1 MAFGKIR
8 HTQILGEK
16 GTTWYVEIWQKD
28 YTGSSIE
35 CDLQGEGFEIKWS
48 GQGGTRDRTFIGS
61 ECSINLYI
69 KGDTDENFLYEE
81 LLKKGEQ
88 YHYVRIYKNNINN
101 QGLWWFGWIQ
111 PGFDSIQNA
120 PYPYSTKITATDS
133 YGYFTKRK
141 EDELSGESAK
151 NQAARINNTILD
163 FASEMNVAT
172 NDLTQNTITPNPSSR
187 DWLRTAIDWWRP
199 EDTYQSDDPFDLY
212 GIAKGAFTE
221 PTKYDEEGNITNID
235 KAYKYKKSDVF
246 DGALKAF
253 NTIGFLAE
261 GYYWF
266 LQPNN
271 LVNNNSGTLHTW
283 TRNSSTTSTN
293 PTESDIDTT
302 IAIDQSNNIVLGG
315 SVLKYDPSLES
326 VGVEFILGPTNLFVT
341 PTADL
346 TSSFVSGAIQLPTN
360 SEDLLF
366 LDFHA
371 VHKENFSTSQFT
383 FTGALDNPTIR
394 NSTFLT
400 TATLIISITDGTTT
414 KYLQPPTTA
423 TNNPSTPFVWTTS
436 GTPLSI
442 TIARGYNQE
451 GVSNALND
459 IYCVGLPDN
468 AITYNASNTQNI
480 IGSDDYGPCQAGVT
494 PNSFGAGLSFRTDIR
509 FAAPVEAPGIIG
521 EVSIQMTA
529 SNNYSQYGTD
539 TQGGFTQYY
548 IIDIA
553 DPTPSSQSTESQS
566 IFISPLGDTNFED
579 TSTGFKY
586 LAEQTEVPSSES
598 FDLGQLKLGSTLQ
611 NKLYSVQYY
620 NSSTSQ
626 WESALEFQRANPSPD
641 APLNIN
647 QLLVNEFLA
656 LQVEPLEILQAD
668 IQSNDISPLKLIKYS
683 LNDDSSFKYYSFLG
697 GTFKAQS
704 EIMRGE
710 WYKVNDDIQYVTTGT
725 PVFIG
730 INNPD
735 LQTPTNVL
743 NQNVLGINN
752 IIQTDLFN
760 DNIAIIDTA
769 IPSNT
774 SSDKVEVDGTTSAK
788 VYNNQELILSYPDG
802 SNAIVV
808 KSRSESNKGTSQ
820 VLLDTFKTGMIYPVG
835 SVLRPLKS
843 DLTNVKA
850 ENVLDVR
857 TAHYHHAS
865 ANSEYFVPL
874 SGATTG
880 DDSSLSTSSYHLM
893 FTAPYNGFV
902 KSIANYNVHT
912 SSKTSDIKLYKN
924 GDSSTQIGTTLSIPT
939 YTTKFNVN
947 CPSDWVFAAGDTI
960 SISREDTS
968 QVHGTSMSIVL
979 QYNTQPATP

>member
-69 KGDTDENFLYEE
+69 KGDTDEGFLYNE

-172 NDLTQNTITPNPSSR
+172 NDLIQNTITPNPSSR

-414 KYLQPPTTA
+414 KYLQPPSTTG
-423 TNNPSTPFVWTTS
+423 NNPSTPFVWTTS

-553 DPTPSSQSTESQS
+553 DPTPGSQSTESQS
-566 IFISPLGDTNFED
+566 IFMSPLGDTNFED

-769 IPSNT
+769 IQANT

-808 KSRSESNKGTSQ
+808 KSRSESNKGTNQ

-850 ENVLDVR
+850 ENVLDIR
-857 TAHYHHAS
+857 TAHYHN
-865 ANSEYFVPL
+865 ANTSETYIPL
-874 SGATTG
+874 SGASIA
-880 DDSSLSTSSYHLM
+880 SSNTLSSSDYQLM
-893 FTAPYNGFV
+893 FTVPYNGFV
-902 KSIANYNVHT
+902 KKILNYNSHT
-912 SSKTSDIKLYKN
+912 GSRTSTLRFYKD
-924 GDSSTQIGTTLSIPT
+924 GDSTTRIGDALAVSS
-939 YTTKFNVN
+939 YTTTFEVD
-947 CPSDWVFAAGDTI
+947 CPSNWTFTKGDII

-968 QVHGTSMSIVL
+968 QIQNTSMTIVL